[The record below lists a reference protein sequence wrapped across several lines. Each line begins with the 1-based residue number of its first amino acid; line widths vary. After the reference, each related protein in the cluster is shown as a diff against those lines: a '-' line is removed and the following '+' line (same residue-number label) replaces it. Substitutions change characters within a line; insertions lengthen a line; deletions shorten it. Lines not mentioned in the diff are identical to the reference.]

1 MVWLLGPLVAA
12 SLVASVER
20 KYHVRRRQ
28 VRAGHR
34 GRTGALAEALLA
46 RGWRVFACLRDPAGA
61 GPQHRSG
68 ELRLC
73 QLDQADE
80 ASIARL
86 TEELSGER
94 IDLLIHNAAIHG
106 DAGGLATFSQTDF
119 LQVMTVNVAGPLLL
133 TRVLLPL
140 LSATATVAF
149 ISSRAGSMAEGAD
162 LEGDYSYWPRRR
174 H

>member
-1 MVWLLGPLVAA
+1 MSAAARCALVTGAGRGLG
-12 SLVASVER
+12 R
-20 KYHVRRRQ
+20 
-28 VRAGHR
+28 
-34 GRTGALAEALLA
+34 ALAEALLA
-46 RGWRVFACLRDPAGA
+46 RGWRVIACLRDPAGA

-86 TEELSGER
+86 AEELAGER
-94 IDLLIHNAAIHG
+94 IDLLIHNAAIRG

-140 LSATATVAF
+140 LPATATAAF
-149 ISSRAGSMAEGAD
+149 SSPAAPGR
-162 LEGDYSYWPRRR
+162 WPRART
-174 H
+174 